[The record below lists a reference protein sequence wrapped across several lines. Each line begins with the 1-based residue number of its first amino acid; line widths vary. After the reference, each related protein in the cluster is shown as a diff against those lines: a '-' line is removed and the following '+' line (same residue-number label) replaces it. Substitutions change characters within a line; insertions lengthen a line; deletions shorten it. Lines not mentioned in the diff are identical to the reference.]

1 MTSKEINT
9 FLSGKTSVEIFKKSI
24 DIEVANYS
32 NLMNKIGASINLKFN
47 EDETIFING
56 TKIKKLLKNVLE
68 DDLTAIHLSYICD
81 CFTLSESIE
90 YENELLNEI
99 IYLLADPEINGGYK
113 SKEELTEILNTI
125 K

>member
-9 FLSGKTSVEIFKKSI
+9 FLSGKTSVETFKKSI